1 MKSLIIG
8 IGEAL
13 WDCFL
18 EKKGEVYIKKVG
30 GAPANFVFHATQL
43 GMDALVVSA
52 YGDDELGRELKE
64 ELDAIGVNSLM
75 KVHERPYFKT
85 GMVNAFPQQDG
96 ETKYEIIENVAYDH
110 IPFSEE
116 LEARIPEVGAVCF
129 GTLAQRMNEETAETI
144 RKLLGML
151 DDNVLKVYDINIR
164 PTCDVGEANEIFRTS
179 LKLANVLKI
188 NEPEL
193 GKLAGLY
200 GVAGLSNEDICRY
213 FIEECDLK
221 MLIYTLGED
230 GSIVYYR
237 EGQEI
242 LESRC
247 CVSMEDVLSELGAV
261 KDKDCDT
268 VGAGDSFTA
277 AFISALLK
285 GKPIKEAHELASR
298 LAAYVC
304 TKQGAMPQ
312 MDERVLF

>member
-1 MKSLIIG
+1 MRHLIIG

-13 WDCFL
+13 WDCFCKDNGL
-18 EKKGEVYIKKVG
+18 IYIKKLG

-64 ELDAIGVNSLM
+64 KLDAIGVNSLM
-75 KVHERPYFKT
+75 KVHKDFET
-85 GMVNAFPQQDG
+85 GVVKAFTQQDG

-110 IPFSEE
+110 IPLSSE

-129 GTLAQRMNEETAETI
+129 GTLAQRMNKETAETV
-144 RKLLGML
+144 RRLLGML
-151 DDNVLKVYDINIR
+151 DDDVLKVYDINIR
-164 PTCDVGEANEIFRTS
+164 PTCDVGEADEIFRTS

-200 GVAGLSNEDICRY
+200 GVAGLSNEERCRY
-213 FIEECDLK
+213 FIEECDLRI
-221 MLIYTLGED
+221 LIYTLGEE
-230 GSIVYYR
+230 GSIVYYK

-247 CVSMEDVLSELGAV
+247 CVSMDDVLSELGAV

-277 AFISALLK
+277 AFITALLK
-285 GKPIKEAHELASR
+285 GKPVKEAHELASR

>member
-1 MKSLIIG
+1 MKYLIIG

-13 WDCFL
+13 WDCFCN
-18 EKKGEVYIKKVG
+18 KDGEVYIKKLG

-43 GMDALVVSA
+43 GMDAQLVSA
-52 YGDDELGRELKE
+52 LGDDEDGRELKKK
-64 ELDAIGVNSLM
+64 LDTHEVKSLM
-75 KVHERPYFKT
+75 KIHEDIKT
-85 GMVNAFPQQDG
+85 GVVKAFPQQDG

-129 GTLAQRMNEETAETI
+129 GTLAQRRNEDTAGTV

-151 DDNVLKVYDINIR
+151 DDDALKVYDINIR
-164 PTCDVGEANEIFRTS
+164 PTCDVGEADEIFRTS

-200 GVAGLSNEDICRY
+200 GVAGLSNEEICRY
-213 FIEECDLK
+213 FIDECDLK

-261 KDKDCDT
+261 KDEDCDT

-285 GKPIKEAHELASR
+285 GKPVKEAHELASR